1 MSLQRICKNRPFSK
15 PKLIFLLF
23 LWVMSVRSLQ
33 PELFLNVEGYSINLP
48 VYRDLEAFKEGQ
60 KLTPRKMQLCFPLLC
75 SPYPVPVSLFAPSLR
90 FLFFLS
96 SFFSSVLSP
105 LPIIQGL
112 AYEYYSIILEYL
124 GNFIQTNDC
133 VFNMLLLTH
142 RTEERK
148 ENMVRIKINV
158 FFNLSE
164 VEGASKKTDRKEEL
178 MWFRFSK
185 FDKFRPLNELTHVA
199 PRTVPCKPQALKNVN
214 FIVFIITISI
224 S

>member
-1 MSLQRICKNRPFSK
+1 MFPTAVFSLPRSCLFICSLSPLSLFSFF
-15 PKLIFLLF
+15 FLLF
-23 LWVMSVRSLQ
+23 CSLSPSHYTGFGLWV
-33 PELFLNVEGYSINLP
+33 LFNYPGI
-48 VYRDLEAFKEGQ
+48 FGQ
-60 KLTPRKMQLCFPLLC
+60 FH
-75 SPYPVPVSLFAPSLR
+75 
-90 FLFFLS
+90 
-96 SFFSSVLSP
+96 
-105 LPIIQGL
+105 
-112 AYEYYSIILEYL
+112 
-124 GNFIQTNDC
+124 TNDC

-178 MWFRFSK
+178 TWFRFSK

-199 PRTVPCKPQALKNVN
+199 PRTVPCKLQALKNVN